1 MKRNLISELNGKIGE
16 EVFVSGWVHKI
27 RRLSRVIFLVLR
39 DRSGLVQLVID
50 PKLYDL
56 RGIKLESIISAKG
69 LVKSSNNKVSD
80 IELQVLELKVI
91 SSALEDLPISIN
103 GNEAEGNIDTR
114 LNNRVISLRNPKTN
128 AVFKVQSVLAQ
139 GFIEF
144 LKEEGFTQVFTPK
157 IVAEGAEGG
166 TALFKVKYFEK
177 EAFLAQ
183 SPQFYKQM
191 LVGAGFERVFE
202 AGQVYRAEEH
212 NTLRHL
218 NEYVSLDLEM
228 GFIEDERDIME
239 IERKLLI
246 YMLSK
251 VYKECT
257 RELQLLGA
265 NIPLIGDK
273 IPSMK
278 LSYAIHILKEK
289 YGKTELS
296 DDLDPEGERLI
307 GDYASEILNSDFL
320 FLTHYPRSK
329 RPMYTMPLG
338 ENLTHSFDLLY
349 KGLEITT
356 GGQRIHD
363 YQMLID
369 NMIYKG
375 LNPDN
380 YKGYLDTF
388 KFGMMPHGGLA
399 IGLER
404 LTAQLLGFKNV
415 REAALF
421 PRDRERMTP

>member
-1 MKRNLISELNGKIGE
+1 MKRNLIIELKEKIGK
-16 EVFVSGWVHKI
+16 EVFISGWVHKI
-27 RRLSRVIFLVLR
+27 RKLSKVIFLVLR

-56 RGIKLESIISAKG
+56 KGLKLESVISVKG
-69 LVKSSNNKVSD
+69 LVKSSDNKISNV
-80 IELQVLELKVI
+80 ELQVLELKVI
-91 SSALEDLPISIN
+91 SYALEDLPISIN
-103 GNEAEGNIDTR
+103 GEEAEGNIDTR

-128 AVFKVQSVLAQ
+128 AVFKVQSVLVQ

-144 LKEEGFTQVFTPK
+144 LKNEEFTQVFTPK

-177 EAFLAQ
+177 MAYLAQ

-202 AGQVYRAEEH
+202 VGQVYRAEEH

-239 IERKLLI
+239 MERKLLI
-246 YMLSK
+246 YMFSK
-251 VYKECT
+251 VNEECK
-257 RELQLLGA
+257 RELQLLEA
-265 NIPLIGDK
+265 HIPVVGDK

-278 LSYAIHILKEK
+278 LSDAIRILKEK
-289 YGKTELS
+289 YGKNELS
-296 DDLDPEGERLI
+296 EDLDPEGERLI
-307 GDYASEILNSDFL
+307 GDYAGKFLNSDLL

-369 NMIYKG
+369 NMICKG
-375 LNPDN
+375 LNADN

-415 REAALF
+415 RETTLF